1 MNDRTQTL
9 LIARRE
15 FLERAR
21 SRAFIVTMIVLAV
34 IVIGGMFLVGL
45 LAGSSEA
52 SRLGV
57 GGDSPDAIEADI
69 EAAAA
74 AIDEDI
80 VVVTYTSAEAAVAG
94 VESGDVGA
102 ALVDGDTIVVNRGVS
117 ASTYAIFDAAANAT
131 ARRDLASDLGLTA
144 EEVSSVVQPVQVGVE
159 QLDPED
165 ADEQARAVAS
175 FLAAIVLLTTIMMF
189 GQFVAMGIVEEK
201 QNRVVE
207 IVLARAKTTSLLIG
221 KVLGIGG
228 LGLLQ
233 IASLGLAVVIGLALA
248 PLPIEVPDLT
258 RIGVTAV
265 LWLFVWFVMGYLV
278 YSFLYATLGATISR
292 QEDMQSVAFIPAIC
306 IMPAY
311 FLVVVSAG
319 DGGSSAI
326 VRIASFVPIWSPI
339 IMPFRI
345 NTGDAAAWEIAVAMV
360 ITALTVVV
368 LVRIGARIY
377 RGAALRTGARISL
390 KEAWRSAEA

>member
-9 LIARRE
+9 LIAKRE
-15 FLERAR
+15 FFDRAR
-21 SRAFIVTMIVLAV
+21 SRAFIVTMVVLAV
-34 IVIGGMFLVGL
+34 LVIGGMFLIGL
-45 LAGSSEA
+45 LGGSAEA
-52 SRLGV
+52 TRLGI
-57 GGDSPDAIEADI
+57 GGDSPANLQQDV

-74 AIDEDI
+74 AIDEDVI
-80 VVVTYTSAEAAVAG
+80 VISYASADEAVAAVEA
-94 VESGDVGA
+94 GDVEA
-102 ALVDGDTIVVNRGVS
+102 ALVDGTTIVVNRGVS
-117 ASTYAIFDAAANAT
+117 ASTFAIFDAAANAT
-131 ARRDLASDLGLTA
+131 ARRDLASELDLTDEQVA
-144 EEVSSVVQPVQVGVE
+144 AVVQPVQVTVE

-165 ADEQARAVAS
+165 PDEQARAVAS

-207 IVLARAKTTSLLIG
+207 IVLARAKTTSLLVG

-228 LGLLQ
+228 LGLVQ
-233 IASLGLAVVIGLALA
+233 IASLGLAVIVGLSLA
-248 PLPIEVPDLT
+248 PLSIDVPDLT

-265 LWLFVWFVMGYLV
+265 LWLFVWFTMGYLV

-306 IMPAY
+306 ILPAY

-319 DGGSSAI
+319 EATTSTL
-326 VRIASFVPIWSPI
+326 VRIASFVPLWSPI

-345 NTGDAAAWEIAVAMV
+345 NTGDAAAWEIVVALV
-360 ITALTVVV
+360 ITGLTVVA

-390 KEAWRSAEA
+390 REAWSAANN